1 MNTSMYRHAQ
11 NWKLFE
17 EGGTVV
23 LLTDLSLLACTEPMA
38 GLVMT
43 WPRWQFIVG
52 RVAF

>member
-11 NWKLFE
+11 NWKLFK

-38 GLVMT
+38 GLVIIR
-43 WPRWQFIVG
+43 PRWQFTAG